1 MQSNF
6 ITNLFLFKMVQRYY
20 LNRNNFRN
28 QNEIYESRHCSSLKS
43 YTHPRSNAGFTL
55 IELIVVTVIIGILA
69 AIAAPSWLGFTNRQR
84 VNKVND
90 VVLSALQNAQ
100 REAKKTKR
108 SYSVWFREASG
119 QVEYAVL
126 PTKKPNP
133 DGSGSDSDI
142 IATDITTWQPLGGDI
157 GVNSKQFVLRTNL
170 IKDNEAGTATTSND
184 LKQARKITFDH
195 RGILPNAK
203 FGTPPA
209 NSEELPG
216 MRIIVAVPKSSD
228 PTQPGDTKRCVIVQ
242 TILGGMRTE
251 QDENCNK

>member
-6 ITNLFLFKMVQRYY
+6 ITNLFLFKMVQLYY
-20 LNRNNFRN
+20 LNRNNFRSR
-28 QNEIYESRHCSSLKS
+28 NEIYHSPHCSTLKS

-69 AIAAPSWLGFTNRQR
+69 AIAAPSWLAFTNRQR

-90 VVLSALQNAQ
+90 VILSALQNAQ
-100 REAKKTKR
+100 TEAKKTKR
-108 SYSVWFREASG
+108 SYSVWFRETSG

-133 DGSGSDSDI
+133 DGSDSDI
-142 IATDITTWQPLGGDI
+142 IATDIRTWQPLGGDV

-170 IKDNEAGTATTSND
+170 VGDNEAGTPTTSNNFTT
-184 LKQARKITFDH
+184 ARKITFDY

-209 NSEELPG
+209 GSSEPPG